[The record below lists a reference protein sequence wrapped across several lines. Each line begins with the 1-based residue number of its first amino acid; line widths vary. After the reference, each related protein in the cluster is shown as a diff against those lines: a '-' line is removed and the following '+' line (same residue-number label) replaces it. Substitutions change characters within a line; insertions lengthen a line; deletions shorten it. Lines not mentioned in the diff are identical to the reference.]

1 MKEEIYQFLNKINII
16 FLYVSIFIE
25 KEGVFFFNV
34 LENIFG
40 LLERVL

>member
-1 MKEEIYQFLNKINII
+1 MLIFKLNKYI
-16 FLYVSIFIE
+16 FIYVSIFIE
-25 KEGVFFFNV
+25 KEGVFFFIV